1 MNRRQLVRIAAAG
14 AGALAAAMAVGGAL
28 AAGACYRASSA
39 LLVPHRLPVSQ
50 RGLDPRSAED
60 LPFRTVTIHEPLGLA
75 PAWLVPGG
83 RKSWAIV
90 VHGMG
95 APRAEGLP
103 LLPVL
108 HDAGLSTIVMS
119 YRNDPNAQP
128 SPDGLTHLG
137 ADEWHDLD
145 AATRYAVQHGAR
157 RLTLVGYSM
166 GGAMVCDF
174 LRRSPRAGLVAD
186 VVLDS
191 PVLEWRRPLDRAADL
206 AGLPHE
212 LLGPAEQMVEWRAG
226 VDLSEEDQLA
236 DADRL
241 RAPVLVLHGTADA
254 VVPIADSRQLAR
266 RLPGRVRLVEFPG
279 AGHAASWQSDPAR
292 YEAVVRAFLAP

>member
-1 MNRRQLVRIAAAG
+1 
-14 AGALAAAMAVGGAL
+14 
-28 AAGACYRASSA
+28 
-39 LLVPHRLPVSQ
+39 
-50 RGLDPRSAED
+50 
-60 LPFRTVTIHEPLGLA
+60 
-75 PAWLVPGG
+75 
-83 RKSWAIV
+83 
-90 VHGMG
+90 MG

-108 HDAGLSTIVMS
+108 HNAGLSTIVMS
-119 YRNDPNAQP
+119 YRNDPGAAP

-145 AATRYAVQHGAR
+145 AAAGYAVQHGAR

-174 LRRSPRAGLVAD
+174 LRRSQRAGLVAD

-191 PVLEWRRPLDRAADL
+191 PVLEWRRPLSQAADR

-212 LLGPAEQMVEWRAG
+212 LLGPAERMVEWRAG

-236 DADRL
+236 HAALFRTP
-241 RAPVLVLHGTADA
+241 ALVLHGTADA
-254 VVPIADSRQLAR
+254 VVPIVDSRELAR
-266 RLPGRVRLVEFPG
+266 RLPTRVRLVEFPG
-279 AGHAASWQSDPAR
+279 AGHAGSWQSDPRR
-292 YEAVVRAFLAP
+292 YEAVVRAFLASEVRRAGLDAKWSPSGGWRDHRGRGWRRRRGRRPNGHAQ

>member
-1 MNRRQLVRIAAAG
+1 VTRRRLMRLAVAG
-14 AGALAAAMAVGGAL
+14 AGTLAAALAVGGTL

-39 LLVPHRLPVSQ
+39 LLVPHRLPVGQ
-50 RGLDPRSAED
+50 RGLDPRSAEH
-60 LPFRTVTIHEPLGLA
+60 LPFRTVAIPEPLGPA

-83 RKSWAIV
+83 RRSWAIV

-95 APRAEGLP
+95 APLAEGLP

-119 YRNDPNAQP
+119 YRNDPGAPP

-145 AATRYAVQHGAR
+145 AAARYAVQHGAR

-174 LRRSPRAGLVAD
+174 LRRSQRAGLVAE

-191 PVLEWRRPLDRAADL
+191 PVLEWRRPLSRAAGR

-212 LLGPAEQMVEWRAG
+212 LLAPAERIVEWRAG
-226 VDLSEEDQLA
+226 MDLSDEDQLA
-236 DADRL
+236 HADSLDARM
-241 RAPVLVLHGTADA
+241 LVLHGTADA
-254 VVPIADSRQLAR
+254 VVPISDSRELAS
-266 RLPGRVRLVEFPG
+266 RLPRRVRLVEFPG
-279 AGHAASWQSDPAR
+279 AGHAASWQSDPER
-292 YEAVVRAFLAP
+292 YEAAVRTFLAQ